1 MLLGAGGAA
10 RAVALAMVR
19 SGAIATIA
27 GRTHKRAIA
36 LADEIGCQHC
46 SWENRAAGEP
56 DVLINCTP
64 VGMHPNVDDTPYA
77 EHWLTENMVVF
88 DTVYNPETTLLIK
101 DARTKGCRTVSGIEM
116 FVRQA
121 AQQFEMFTGQPGP
134 LDQMRMTVR
143 RAISPLGDLP

>member
-1 MLLGAGGAA
+1 M
-10 RAVALAMVR
+10 
-19 SGAIATIA
+19 AIAVRGA
-27 GRTHKRAIA
+27 RQNNLKNLSVDLPLG
-36 LADEIGCQHC
+36 EIIVVSGV
-46 SWENRAAGEP
+46 SGSGKSS
-56 DVLINCTP
+56 L
-64 VGMHPNVDDTPYA
+64 
-77 EHWLTENMVVF
+77 VF

-121 AQQFEMFTGQPGP
+121 ARQFEMFTGQPGP